1 MRRPAIAVVLVLA
14 LGSLAVAVAS
24 CSLFHEDFPGACTNG
39 TDCWKGIE
47 TCDVVKH
54 ECVPLS
60 DAAPVPDSGPD
71 AAFDAGP
78 DAAFDAGPDAAFDA
92 GPDAAP
98 DANVI
103 DAGVPDAT

>member
-1 MRRPAIAVVLVLA
+1 VRRHAITVVLVLA
-14 LGSLAVAVAS
+14 LGSLAALLAS
-24 CSLFHEDFPGACTNG
+24 CSFFHQDFPGTCSSG

-47 TCDVVKH
+47 TCDIVKH

-60 DAAPVPDSGPD
+60 DAAPVPDAGPD
-71 AAFDAGP
+71 AAP

-98 DANVI
+98 DARPI
-103 DAGVPDAT
+103 DAGVPDAS